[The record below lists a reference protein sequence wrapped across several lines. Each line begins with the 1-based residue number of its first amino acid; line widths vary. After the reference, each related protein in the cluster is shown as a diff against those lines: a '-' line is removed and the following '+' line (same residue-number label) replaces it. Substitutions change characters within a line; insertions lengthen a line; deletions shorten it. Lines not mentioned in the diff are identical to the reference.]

1 MAKIP
6 FFNRSASQGQRFDAL
21 VRPHAA
27 ALYRFAFRLLRD
39 RADAEDLV
47 QDVLVKL
54 YPRTGEIADIRD
66 LKPWLLRVVYHQFV
80 DMLRKRRR
88 SAVTVSDMN
97 ALELV
102 DPAQEPDHRLGVARD
117 VQRIRDA
124 VGRLN
129 RDQQLLVGL
138 HLIDGHTLEEIADVL
153 DVPLGTLKSRL
164 HRTRA
169 QLKKNLQPE
178 PFGPFERVSCHE
190 L

>member
-1 MAKIP
+1 MAKIS
-6 FFNRSASQGQRFDAL
+6 FLNRTASQAQRFDAL

-27 ALYRFAFRLLRD
+27 ALYRFAYRLLRD

-54 YPRTGEIADIRD
+54 YPRTGELAEVRD
-66 LKPWLLRVVYHQFV
+66 LKPWLFRVVYHQFV
-80 DMLRKRRR
+80 DVLRKRRR
-88 SAVTVSDMN
+88 SAMTVSDMN
-97 ALELV
+97 TLELV
-102 DPAQEPDHRLGVARD
+102 DPAQEPEYRLGVSRD
-117 VQRIRDA
+117 AQRIRDA
-124 VGRLN
+124 IAKLN

-138 HLIDGHTLEEIADVL
+138 HLIDGHTLEEVADVL

-169 QLKKNLQPE
+169 QLKKSLQLE
-178 PFGPFERVSCHE
+178 PFEPFERVSCHE